1 MNTPKLQLHVEQLF
15 LRTTWRLAE
24 WLFYNEGYKEK
35 TQTEK
40 RSHLVRTH
48 SPVGDPEEEGKVT
61 NLWSL
66 SKEQGFQPHIGH
78 LSPGVQHQEVEP
90 PWLVL
95 ETRWAYQRAVGNQD
109 STHSVHPDLLATGS
123 STEAS
128 VWKVAGALDQCTE
141 TTIAYPPAH
150 TGL

>member
-1 MNTPKLQLHVEQLF
+1 MK
-15 LRTTWRLAE
+15 AI
-24 WLFYNEGYKEK
+24 KKK

-48 SPVGDPEEEGKVT
+48 RPVGDPEEEGKVT

-109 STHSVHPDLLATGS
+109 STLTVCTQICLLLAPAQRHRSEKWLVLWT
-123 STEAS
+123 S
-128 VWKVAGALDQCTE
+128 VLR
-141 TTIAYPPAH
+141 PP
-150 TGL
+150 